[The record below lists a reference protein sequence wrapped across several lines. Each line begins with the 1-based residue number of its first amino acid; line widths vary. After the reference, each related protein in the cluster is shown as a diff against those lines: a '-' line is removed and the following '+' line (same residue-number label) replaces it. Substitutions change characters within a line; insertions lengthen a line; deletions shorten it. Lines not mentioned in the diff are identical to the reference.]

1 MLHCTNVN
9 ELFVP
14 RITMGI
20 CLQLKTC
27 TRDDRRVV
35 KQEEVLSPVKR
46 EREST
51 KSCKKRERTSTKS
64 HKKGKEEI
72 LCRVRKAR
80 KKY

>member
-51 KSCKKRERTSTKS
+51 KSCKKEREQVLSRIRR
-64 HKKGKEEI
+64 E
-72 LCRVRKAR
+72 R
-80 KKY
+80 KKYYVA

>member
-14 RITMGI
+14 RITRGI
-20 CLQLKTC
+20 CLQLQTC

-35 KQEEVLSPVKR
+35 KQEEVLSTVKR

-51 KSCKKRERTSTKS
+51 KSCKKEREQVLSRIRR
-64 HKKGKEEI
+64 G
-72 LCRVRKAR
+72 R